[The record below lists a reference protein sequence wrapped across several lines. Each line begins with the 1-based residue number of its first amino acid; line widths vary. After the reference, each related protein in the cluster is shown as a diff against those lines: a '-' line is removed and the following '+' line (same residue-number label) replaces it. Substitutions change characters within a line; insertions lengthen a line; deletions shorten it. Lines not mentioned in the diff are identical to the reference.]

1 MSSIIKK
8 INIDGFKSI
17 LNETIEFGQLNVFIG
32 TNGAGKSNLLE
43 SIAMVSASIE
53 GGIDYDR
60 LARRGARLS
69 APEIFRSSFKN
80 KKRKALFRIEVETN
94 EYNYSM
100 GISPKEGFSYHSESL
115 VRRSDERCV
124 AGRSNKGAKIDG
136 IPLPTRV
143 DKESSII
150 SLYNTVHADF
160 DDMTGIKNYA
170 IYSPSTPILRGVSN
184 DGSNKAPLGL
194 YGGRLA
200 EALKEILSNTEKRS
214 RHLDELLIFFK
225 LIDWMQSINTTSE
238 IDSKLASEHI
248 SLGRNVLKY
257 KDKYMKTNFNDIY
270 AYDVSEGALYVLFTL
285 LLLIH
290 EDSPDIVAIDNID
303 SALNPGLIR
312 TLMSQVSDIIKKKKN
327 KQIFMT
333 THNPITLDGIDLFN
347 DDHRLFVVERD
358 KEGLTRVKR
367 ISPPPGMT
375 KEQWENEYYGMKL
388 SEIWLSGAIGGIPYG
403 FA

>member
-80 KKRKALFRIEVETN
+80 KKRKALFRIEVETD
-94 EYNYSM
+94 EYSYSM

-136 IPLPTRV
+136 IPLPSRI
-143 DKESSII
+143 DRESSII

-200 EALKEILSNTEKRS
+200 EALKEIISNTEKRT

-312 TLMSQVSDIIKKKKN
+312 TLMSQVSGIINKKEN

-375 KEQWENEYYGMKL
+375 KEKWESEYYGMKL

>member
-1 MSSIIKK
+1 M
-8 INIDGFKSI
+8 
-17 LNETIEFGQLNVFIG
+17 
-32 TNGAGKSNLLE
+32 
-43 SIAMVSASIE
+43 
-53 GGIDYDR
+53 
-60 LARRGARLS
+60 
-69 APEIFRSSFKN
+69 
-80 KKRKALFRIEVETN
+80 
-94 EYNYSM
+94 
-100 GISPKEGFSYHSESL
+100 
-115 VRRSDERCV
+115 
-124 AGRSNKGAKIDG
+124 
-136 IPLPTRV
+136 
-143 DKESSII
+143 
-150 SLYNTVHADF
+150 
-160 DDMTGIKNYA
+160 
-170 IYSPSTPILRGVSN
+170 RGVSN

-312 TLMSQVSDIIKKKKN
+312 TLMSQVSDIIKKKKIN
-327 KQIFMT
+327 KF
-333 THNPITLDGIDLFN
+333 L
-347 DDHRLFVVERD
+347 
-358 KEGLTRVKR
+358 
-367 ISPPPGMT
+367 
-375 KEQWENEYYGMKL
+375 
-388 SEIWLSGAIGGIPYG
+388 
-403 FA
+403 

>member
-1 MSSIIKK
+1 
-8 INIDGFKSI
+8 
-17 LNETIEFGQLNVFIG
+17 
-32 TNGAGKSNLLE
+32 
-43 SIAMVSASIE
+43 
-53 GGIDYDR
+53 
-60 LARRGARLS
+60 
-69 APEIFRSSFKN
+69 
-80 KKRKALFRIEVETN
+80 
-94 EYNYSM
+94 M

-367 ISPPPGMT
+367 ISPPSGMT

>member
-1 MSSIIKK
+1 MSSIIRK
-8 INIDGFKSI
+8 IKIVGFKSI

-53 GGIDYDR
+53 GGVDYER

-80 KKRKALFRIEVETN
+80 KKRKAVFRIEMETDH
-94 EYNYSM
+94 YSYSM
-100 GISPKEGFSYHSESL
+100 GISPKEGFIYHSESL
-115 VRRSDERCV
+115 VRHSDGRCV
-124 AGRSNKGAKIDG
+124 AGRSNNGAKIDG
-136 IPLPTRV
+136 IPLPSRIDREASV
-143 DKESSII
+143 I
-150 SLYNTVHADF
+150 SLYNTVHDDF
-160 DDMTGIKNYA
+160 NDMTGIKNYA

-200 EALKEILSNTEKRS
+200 EALKDIITNTEKRV
-214 RHLDELLIFFK
+214 RHIDELLIFFK
-225 LIDWMQSINTTSE
+225 LMNWMQAIDTTSE

-257 KDKYMKTNFNDIY
+257 TDKYMKKNFNSLY
-270 AYDVSEGALYVLFTL
+270 AYDVSEGALYILFTL
-285 LLLIH
+285 LLLVH
-290 EDSPDIVAIDNID
+290 EDAPDIVAIDNID
-303 SALNPGLIR
+303 NALNPGLIR
-312 TLMSQVSDIIKKKKN
+312 TLMSQITDIMKMKPN
-327 KQIFMT
+327 KQVFLT

-347 DDHRLFVVERD
+347 DEHRLFVVERD
-358 KEGLTRVKR
+358 REGLTKVRRV
-367 ISPPPGMT
+367 SPPPGTT
-375 KEQWENEYYGMKL
+375 KEQWNENYYGMKL

>member
-80 KKRKALFRIEVETN
+80 KKRKALFRIEVETDK
-94 EYNYSM
+94 YNYSM

-115 VRRSDERCV
+115 VRRSDQRCV

-136 IPLPTRV
+136 IPLPSRV

-150 SLYNTVHADF
+150 SIYNSVHADF

-200 EALKEILSNTEKRS
+200 EALKEIISNTEKRT

-375 KEQWENEYYGMKL
+375 KEQWESEYYGMKL

>member
-312 TLMSQVSDIIKKKKN
+312 TLMSQVSDIIKKKKIN
-327 KQIFMT
+327 KF
-333 THNPITLDGIDLFN
+333 L
-347 DDHRLFVVERD
+347 
-358 KEGLTRVKR
+358 
-367 ISPPPGMT
+367 
-375 KEQWENEYYGMKL
+375 
-388 SEIWLSGAIGGIPYG
+388 
-403 FA
+403 